1 MNKFRGAFVA
11 IVTPFIDG
19 KLDEQGLKD
28 LIEFQI
34 AGGTHGIVPCGTTG
48 ESATMSHAEH
58 RRVVELTVKTV
69 AGRVPVLAGTGSN
82 STSESIELTRA
93 AKDAGADG
101 ALMITPYYNKP
112 SQEGLYQH
120 FKAVAEA
127 VDIPIIL
134 YNVPSRT
141 AVNMLPETVARC
153 AQIANIVG
161 IKEATADLNQISQVI
176 RLCPKDFAVMS
187 GDDFTSMPTVMI
199 GGTGVIS
206 VTSNVAPKDMSA
218 MMNAA
223 LSGDIAKAKELHYK
237 LLPLMQAM
245 FIDTNPV
252 PAKMTLTMMG
262 KIKSGLPRLPL
273 YKMNEATE
281 EKLKKIITVGLV
293 HHPGGGKGRASG
305 EVVPIVGP
313 VAELKPLPCS
323 GKIHG
328 VLTHDI
334 AGPDGLDADLF
345 FHRVRRLSRSG
356 NRPLLRPDCGVRLP
370 QPFPP
375 I

>member
-19 KLDEQGLKD
+19 KLDEQGLQD

-93 AKDAGADG
+93 AKEAGADG

-161 IKEATADLNQISQVI
+161 VKEATADLNQISQVI
-176 RLCPKDFAVMS
+176 RLCPKGFAVMS
-187 GDDFTSMPTVMI
+187 GDDFTSMPTMMI

-206 VTSNVAPKDMSA
+206 VTSNVAPRDMA
-218 MMNAA
+218 EMMDAA
-223 LSGDIAKAKELHYK
+223 LAGDIAKAQELHYK
-237 LLPLMQAM
+237 LLPLIQAM

-252 PAKMTLTMMG
+252 PAKTALAMMG

-273 YKMNEATE
+273 YKMNEANE
-281 EKLKKIITVGLV
+281 EKLKKVIVDYGL
-293 HHPGGGKGRASG
+293 
-305 EVVPIVGP
+305 I
-313 VAELKPLPCS
+313 
-323 GKIHG
+323 
-328 VLTHDI
+328 
-334 AGPDGLDADLF
+334 
-345 FHRVRRLSRSG
+345 
-356 NRPLLRPDCGVRLP
+356 
-370 QPFPP
+370 
-375 I
+375 

>member
-34 AGGTHGIVPCGTTG
+34 ASGTHGIVPCGTTG

-58 RRVVELTVKTV
+58 HRVVELTIKTV

-93 AKDAGADG
+93 AKEAGADG

-161 IKEATADLNQISQVI
+161 VKEATADLNQISQVI

-206 VTSNVAPKDMSA
+206 VTSNVAPKDMAA
-218 MMNAA
+218 MMDAA
-223 LSGDIAKAKELHYK
+223 LAGDIASAQELHYK
-237 LLPLMQAM
+237 LLPADAGDVHRHQPGPGQDGPGDDGQDQVRLAAVA
-245 FIDTNPV
+245 PV
-252 PAKMTLTMMG
+252 QDERG
-262 KIKSGLPRLPL
+262 QRG
-273 YKMNEATE
+273 EAE
-281 EKLKKIITVGLV
+281 EG
-293 HHPGGGKGRASG
+293 S
-305 EVVPIVGP
+305 
-313 VAELKPLPCS
+313 
-323 GKIHG
+323 
-328 VLTHDI
+328 
-334 AGPDGLDADLF
+334 
-345 FHRVRRLSRSG
+345 RRLRAGVKRRLIRLRRRS
-356 NRPLLRPDCGVRLP
+356 
-370 QPFPP
+370 
-375 I
+375 

>member
-1 MNKFRGAFVA
+1 MSKFRGAFVA

-19 KLDEQGLKD
+19 KLDEQGLQD

-93 AKDAGADG
+93 AKEAGADG

-161 IKEATADLNQISQVI
+161 VKEATADLNQISQVI

-206 VTSNVAPKDMSA
+206 VTSNVAPKDMAA
-218 MMNAA
+218 MMDAA
-223 LSGDIAKAKELHYK
+223 LAGDISKAKELHYK

-252 PAKMTLTMMG
+252 PAKTSLAMMG

-273 YKMNEATE
+273 YKMNEANE
-281 EKLKKIITVGLV
+281 EKLKKV
-293 HHPGGGKGRASG
+293 
-305 EVVPIVGP
+305 
-313 VAELKPLPCS
+313 
-323 GKIHG
+323 
-328 VLTHDI
+328 
-334 AGPDGLDADLF
+334 
-345 FHRVRRLSRSG
+345 
-356 NRPLLRPDCGVRLP
+356 
-370 QPFPP
+370 
-375 I
+375 

>member
-1 MNKFRGAFVA
+1 MSKFRGAFVA
-11 IVTPFIDG
+11 IVTPFTDG

-48 ESATMSHAEH
+48 ESATLTHAEH
-58 RRVVELTVKTV
+58 HRVVELTIKTV

-93 AKDAGADG
+93 AKEAGADG

-141 AVNMLPETVARC
+141 SVNMLPETVARC

-161 IKEATADLNQISQVI
+161 IKEATADLNQISRVI
-176 RLCPKDFAVMS
+176 RLCPKDFVVMS

-199 GGTGVIS
+199 GGAGVIS
-206 VTSNVAPKDMSA
+206 VTSNVAPKDMAA
-218 MMNAA
+218 MMDAA
-223 LSGDIAKAKELHYK
+223 LAGDIAKAQELHYK

-252 PAKMTLTMMG
+252 PAKTALAMMG

-273 YKMNEATE
+273 YKMNEGNE
-281 EKLKKIITVGLV
+281 EKLKKVITTYGL
-293 HHPGGGKGRASG
+293 S
-305 EVVPIVGP
+305 
-313 VAELKPLPCS
+313 
-323 GKIHG
+323 
-328 VLTHDI
+328 
-334 AGPDGLDADLF
+334 
-345 FHRVRRLSRSG
+345 
-356 NRPLLRPDCGVRLP
+356 
-370 QPFPP
+370 
-375 I
+375 

>member
-19 KLDEQGLKD
+19 KLDEQGLQD

-93 AKDAGADG
+93 AKEAGADG

-112 SQEGLYQH
+112 SQEGLFQH

-141 AVNMLPETVARC
+141 SVNMLPETVARC

-161 IKEATADLNQISQVI
+161 VKEATADLNQISQVI
-176 RLCPKDFAVMS
+176 RLCPKGFAVMS

-206 VTSNVAPKDMSA
+206 VTSNVAPKDMAA

-223 LSGDIAKAKELHYK
+223 LAGDIAKAQELHYK
-237 LLPLMQAM
+237 LLPLIQAM

-252 PAKMTLTMMG
+252 PAKTALAMMG

-273 YKMNEATE
+273 YKMNEGNE
-281 EKLKKIITVGLV
+281 EKLKKVITAYGLV
-293 HHPGGGKGRASG
+293 
-305 EVVPIVGP
+305 
-313 VAELKPLPCS
+313 
-323 GKIHG
+323 
-328 VLTHDI
+328 
-334 AGPDGLDADLF
+334 
-345 FHRVRRLSRSG
+345 
-356 NRPLLRPDCGVRLP
+356 
-370 QPFPP
+370 
-375 I
+375 